1 MSRIKV
7 KNNKFLVYFGKR
19 YQGTFDTMQEAES
32 FAAMEGTPKEQFI
45 DVSAA
50 TFDFEEDKVE
60 DVSNESWENED
71 AEEEEDDEEEKK
83 GWF

>member
-1 MSRIKV
+1 MSRVKV

-19 YQGTFDTMQEAES
+19 YQGTFDTMQEAEN

-45 DVSAA
+45 DVSA

-60 DVSNESWENED
+60 DVSNETWENED

>member
-32 FAAMEGTPKEQFI
+32 FAAMEGTAKEQFI
-45 DVSAA
+45 DVSA

-60 DVSNESWENED
+60 DVSNETWEDED